1 MAENDER
8 FVYLSEWV
16 LSSMKQKADKWAK
29 LLAVDENK
37 YSFTT
42 EREKKKIKEKEER
55 KKKKGK
61 RTTAGLNDFALAPCC
76 PFPLFFLPVFP
87 TLQTDYSGLF

>member
-42 EREKKKIKEKEER
+42 ERKKRR
-55 KKKKGK
+55 KKKKERRRK
-61 RTTAGLNDFALAPCC
+61 KENNSRAK
-76 PFPLFFLPVFP
+76 
-87 TLQTDYSGLF
+87 

>member
-42 EREKKKIKEKEER
+42 ERKKKKEKEER
-55 KKKKGK
+55 KKKEEREQQPG
-61 RTTAGLNDFALAPCC
+61 
-76 PFPLFFLPVFP
+76 
-87 TLQTDYSGLF
+87 